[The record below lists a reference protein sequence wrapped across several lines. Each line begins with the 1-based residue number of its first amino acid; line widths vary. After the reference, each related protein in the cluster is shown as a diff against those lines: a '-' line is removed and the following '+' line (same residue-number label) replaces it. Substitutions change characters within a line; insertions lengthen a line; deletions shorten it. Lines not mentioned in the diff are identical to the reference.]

1 MPNAIKYKSGSLAGS
16 ISTGNVALGVN
27 ESVLGPTE
35 TTGWY
40 SGLTPSPSQYVIYEV
55 NSGSVPKIYQPS
67 DDTQLTQFARS
78 NGATGANTGSVASVL
93 NWATSQNNIMIVN
106 KAYPSIV
113 TDQISFLLDANFTP
127 SYPYTESTLYSVA
140 TEPLANTINPVSV
153 GASRYNN
160 PGFAGGIFIDP
171 QTYSGSTVWRTD
183 FIPQSASFIP
193 RLGSTEGFGFFHG
206 MGTSL
211 TASNFY
217 ISSIYVSSSYPLQ
230 VSSTEGYS
238 NTYSNISGWGTN
250 STTTTRVNVGGGWT
264 RLYTLWFQNVNG
276 FASRA
281 TTAAATHTV
290 NTTSTTTLIVSR
302 SIAQS
307 NLSDSTLLWGVVSH
321 SPNIGS
327 NGGLTGLSI
336 LNHGLDT
343 GSWTKASFP
352 NNPILSGSGFPYLYY
367 IQLSVP
373 SSGGSN
379 TNITLNYNPTG
390 YYYALTDNK
399 FWKITFNT
407 SSLQVGQTASVYW
420 AAPMIEPVY
429 ANFPSQYVLRT
440 GSIVSNGSLING
452 TTWSQNGW
460 FEFDGVDDYI
470 NISNDTNLTNPLTIC
485 ALVNTNVVTSSAQVI
500 YGPNA
505 NGQDNWLSIT
515 DNKALLHTT
524 QTADVNNVNLTG
536 TTFIS
541 ASRWHHI
548 VGIVNNTTASLWV
561 NGRNDANLSARSYI
575 IGSWNS
581 SARVG
586 QRATGQF
593 PFNGKIAQVI
603 SYGKQLT
610 QTEILQ
616 NYYQAP
622 IVTDGLVFAVDAGN
636 LVSYESGSTT
646 GYSLTLSGSLT
657 SPVSCSLVNG
667 VQYNPQFQGY
677 FDFDGTDDR
686 ILLENTSTQTTGI
699 RLGSGTTPW
708 MVNSWIRTA
717 AAGSNSLGSF
727 PVISNRSGGP
737 VYSNMGIGAGGVM
750 KYQHY
755 SGSWIT
761 ETGSVA
767 VNNNQWHMLSW
778 VNLNNNT
785 LDMYVDGI
793 FDQNVSS
800 SIVGGGNINPVDII
814 GSSFG
819 GYLDADI
826 AFLSINIRSTL
837 YTQNDVSQN
846 FNAQRSRFGI

>member
-1 MPNAIKYKSGSLAGS
+1 MPNAIKYKTGNLTGS

-40 SGLTPSPSQYVIYEV
+40 NGLTPSPSQYVIYEV
-55 NSGSVPKIYQPS
+55 AESGVPKIYQPS
-67 DDTQLTQFARS
+67 DDTQLIQFARS
-78 NGATGANTGSVASVL
+78 KGATGANTGSVASVL
-93 NWATSQNNIMIVN
+93 NWATSQADIMIVN

-193 RLGSTEGFGFFHG
+193 RLASTEGFGFFHA

-250 STTTTRVNVGGGWT
+250 STTTTRVNVGEGWT

-276 FASRA
+276 FAARSSFPSVNY
-281 TTAAATHTV
+281 TV
-290 NTTSTTTLIVSR
+290 NTTSSTTLIVSR
-302 SIAQS
+302 SMSLAG
-307 NLSDSTLLWGVVSH
+307 LSDASTMQYYVNI
-321 SPNIGS
+321 SPSIIN
-327 NGGLTGLSI
+327 NGGIGTTI
-336 LNHGLDT
+336 INHGLET
-343 GSWTKASFP
+343 GSWTKLSYPSTAISASDLPF
-352 NNPILSGSGFPYLYY
+352 NYY
-367 IQLSVP
+367 VQLSVG

-379 TNITLNYNPTG
+379 TTVSVRYSPTTYNTSV
-390 YYYALTDNK
+390 TDNK

-515 DNKALLHTT
+515 NNKALLHTT

-548 VGIVNNTTASLWV
+548 VGIVNNRTASLWV

-622 IVTDGLVFAVDAGN
+622 IVTDGLVFAADAGN

-646 GYSLTLSGSLT
+646 TYSLTGSSSG
-657 SPVSCSLVNG
+657 SLVNG
-667 VQYNPQFQGY
+667 VGYNSG
-677 FDFDGTDDR
+677 DGGSWVFDGINDR
-686 ILLENTSTQTTGI
+686 VVGSTGITWFSNTSFTVEAWFKFESSPPSEQLWFSAKETVGDVANTDIHLRVVNGQSLRFGFLNNDLDASNVVSHSNWYQVI
-699 RLGSGTTPW
+699 CSYDMGSDTSRIY
-708 MVNSWIRTA
+708 VNSTQAASGNQGPYTPSTA
-717 AAGSNSLGSF
+717 N
-727 PVISNRSGGP
+727 I
-737 VYSNMGIGAGGVM
+737 GIGYWVIRNA
-750 KYQHY
+750 QH
-755 SGSWIT
+755 
-761 ETGSVA
+761 
-767 VNNNQWHMLSW
+767 
-778 VNLNNNT
+778 
-785 LDMYVDGI
+785 
-793 FDQNVSS
+793 FK
-800 SIVGGGNINPVDII
+800 GNIASIKI
-814 GSSFG
+814 
-819 GYLDADI
+819 YTRA
-826 AFLSINIRSTL
+826 LSA
-837 YTQNDVSQN
+837 QEVAQN